1 MSHKVDP
8 ISNRLGIIKDWNSK
22 WFNKKKRAD
31 YLREDSLIRD
41 FIKKKLA
48 KAAIEKIVIERS
60 ANLINIIIY
69 SARPGIIIGRGGTGV
84 EELKKEIK
92 KKIQEKSEVRLDIQ
106 EIRKSEVS
114 AVLVG
119 QNIAEQ
125 LEKRMPFRRVLK
137 KSIDQVSQNKNV
149 KGVKIAV
156 KGRLDGTEMA
166 RREWLKDGRIPLQT
180 LRADIDFAKV
190 NAYTTYGVVG
200 IKVWIYKEQSNS
212 EASKK

>member
-1 MSHKVDP
+1 MSHKVNP
-8 ISNRLGIIKDWNSK
+8 ILNRLGIIKEWNSK

-48 KAAIEKIVIERS
+48 KAAVERVVIERS
-60 ANLINIIIY
+60 ADLINIIVY

-125 LEKRMPFRRVLK
+125 LERRMPFRRVLK
-137 KSIDQVSQNKNV
+137 KSIDQTSQHKGV

-166 RREWLKDGRIPLQT
+166 RREWLKKGRIPLQT
-180 LRADIDFAKV
+180 LRADIDFTKV

-212 EASKK
+212 EVDKK

>member
-1 MSHKVDP
+1 MSHKINP

-31 YLREDSLIRD
+31 YLREDSLVRD

-48 KAAIEKIVIERS
+48 KAAVERVIIERS
-60 ANLINIIIY
+60 ANLINIVVY

-92 KKIQEKSEVRLDIQ
+92 KKIQGKTEVRLDIQ

-114 AVLVG
+114 AALVG

-125 LEKRMPFRRVLK
+125 LEKRLPFRRVIK
-137 KSIDQVSQNKNV
+137 KSVDQTSQNKNV

-166 RREWLKDGRIPLQT
+166 RREWLRKGRIPLQT

-200 IKVWIYKEQSNS
+200 VKVWIYKEIENL
-212 EASKK
+212 K

>member
-48 KAAIEKIVIERS
+48 KAAIEKIIIERS
-60 ANLINIIIY
+60 ANLINIIVY

-92 KKIQEKSEVRLDIQ
+92 RKIQEKSEVRLDIQ

-137 KSIDQVSQNKNV
+137 KSIGQVSQNKNV

-200 IKVWIYKEQSNS
+200 IKVWIYKEIENL
-212 EASKK
+212 K